1 MQASDKQHPRGKAAP
16 VSQQQLLPG
25 VSRTF
30 ALTIPQLPE
39 PLRTSV
45 TNAYLLCRVADTI
58 EDEPALSARQKQT
71 FHDRFH
77 TIVVGGD
84 EPPGRFS
91 AELYPLLSESM
102 SADEHELI
110 RQLPGVVAIT
120 HALPAEE
127 RAALEQCVRI
137 MCEGMPWFQRNRRQD
152 GLDDILEFERYCYY
166 VAGVVGE
173 MLTDLF
179 CQYSM
184 DIARHRERL
193 GALSVSFGAGL
204 QMTNILKDV
213 WEDRRRG
220 TCWLPRDV
228 FQQFG
233 FDLRDLSEAHY
244 DPAFGA
250 GIRELVARAHGHLRN
265 ALAYVQLLPPS
276 EVGIRRFCLWS
287 LAMAALTLQRLNAN
301 PAYRSGNEVKI
312 SRRAVRATVL
322 SFGLA
327 AGRDTMLRHLFDW
340 TARGLPIRS
349 MDCAGE
355 TPAGQGVICSP
366 R

>member
-1 MQASDKQHPRGKAAP
+1 MQASDKQHPRSEIAP
-16 VSQQQLLPG
+16 VSRQQQLLPG

-45 TNAYLLCRVADTI
+45 TNAYLLCRIADTI
-58 EDEPALSARQKQT
+58 EDEPTLSAPQKQA
-71 FHDRFH
+71 FHDRFQA
-77 TIVVGGD
+77 IVAGRGV
-84 EPPGRFS
+84 PPERFS
-91 AELYPLLSESM
+91 AELHPLLSETM
-102 SADEHELI
+102 SGDERELI
-110 RQLPGVVAIT
+110 RQMSVVIAIT
-120 HALPAEE
+120 HSLPVKEQ
-127 RAALEQCVRI
+127 AALEQCVRI
-137 MCEGMPWFQRNRRQD
+137 MCEGMPWFQRNRRWD
-152 GLDDILEFERYCYY
+152 GLDDIAEFERYCYY

-179 CQYSM
+179 CQYSR
-184 DIARHRERL
+184 DIARHGERL
-193 GALSVSFGAGL
+193 RALSVSFGAGL

-213 WEDRRRG
+213 WEDRRQG

-233 FDLRDLSEAHY
+233 FDLRELNEAHY
-244 DPAFGA
+244 DPAFGD

-265 ALAYVQLLPPS
+265 ALAYVQLLPAE

-287 LAMAALTLQRLNAN
+287 IAMAALTLQRLNAN
-301 PAYRSGNEVKI
+301 PAYRCGNEVKI
-312 SRRAVRATVL
+312 SRRAVRTTVL

-340 TARGLPIRS
+340 AARGLPIRS
-349 MDCAGE
+349 MDCVMAKH
-355 TPAGQGVICSP
+355 QQL
-366 R
+366 RL

>member
-1 MQASDKQHPRGKAAP
+1 MQASDQQHPRDGGSAVA
-16 VSQQQLLPG
+16 QQQLLPG

-45 TNAYLLCRVADTI
+45 TNAYLLCRIADTI

-77 TIVVGGD
+77 AIVAGD
-84 EPPGRFS
+84 DESPNRF
-91 AELYPLLSESM
+91 AADLYPLLSETTL
-102 SADEHELI
+102 ADERELI
-110 RQLPGVVAIT
+110 RQLPGVIAIT
-120 HALPAEE
+120 HSLPMGE
-127 RAALEQCVRI
+127 RAALERCVRI
-137 MCEGMPWFQRNRRQD
+137 MCEGMPWFQRNRRQG
-152 GLDDILEFERYCYY
+152 GLDDISEFERYCYY

-179 CQYSM
+179 CQYSI
-184 DIARHRERL
+184 DIARQRERL
-193 GALSVSFGAGL
+193 YALSVSFGAGL

-220 TCWLPRDV
+220 ACWLPRDV

-233 FDLRDLSEAHY
+233 FELRDLSEAHY

-265 ALAYVQLLPPS
+265 ALTYVQLLPPG
-276 EVGIRRFCLWS
+276 EIGIRRFCLWA

-301 PAYRSGNEVKI
+301 PAYRSGSEVKI
-312 SRRAVRATVL
+312 SRRTVRTTVL

-327 AGRDTMLRHLFDW
+327 AGRDTMLRCLFDW
-340 TARGLPIRS
+340 AARGLPLRS
-349 MDCAGE
+349 VDCTRVE
-355 TPAGQGVICSP
+355 HRQV
-366 R
+366 RV

>member
-1 MQASDKQHPRGKAAP
+1 MQASDHYHPRSEIALA
-16 VSQQQLLPG
+16 SQQELLPG

-30 ALTIPQLPE
+30 ALTIPQLPD

-45 TNAYLLCRVADTI
+45 TNAYLLCRIADTI
-58 EDEPALSARQKQT
+58 EDEPTLNARQKQG
-71 FHDRFH
+71 FHDRFR
-77 TIVVGGD
+77 TIVAGGD
-84 EPPGRFS
+84 ESPDRF
-91 AELYPLLSESM
+91 AADLHPLLSDTM
-102 SADEHELI
+102 SADERELI
-110 RQLPGVVAIT
+110 RRVPGVIAVT
-120 HALPAEE
+120 HSLPAAE
-127 RAALEQCVRI
+127 RAALERCVRI
-137 MCEGMPWFQRNRRQD
+137 MCEGMPWFQRNRRPD
-152 GLDDILEFERYCYY
+152 GLCDMAEFERYCYY

-179 CQYSM
+179 CQYSW
-184 DIARHRERL
+184 DIGRVRERL
-193 GALSVSFGAGL
+193 RALSVSFGAGL

-213 WEDRRRG
+213 WEDRQRG

-228 FQQFG
+228 FQQYG

-287 LAMAALTLQRLNAN
+287 LAMAALTLQRLHAN
-301 PAYRSGNEVKI
+301 PAYRSGREVKI
-312 SRRAVRATVL
+312 SRRAVRTTVL

-327 AGRDTMLRHLFDW
+327 AGRDTMLRCLFDW
-340 TARGLPIRS
+340 AARGLPIRDV
-349 MDCAGE
+349 DCTVARHGH
-355 TPAGQGVICSP
+355 V
-366 R
+366 RV

>member
-1 MQASDKQHPRGKAAP
+1 MQASDQQHPRAEIAV

-45 TNAYLLCRVADTI
+45 TNAYLLCRIADTI
-58 EDEPALSARQKQT
+58 EDEPALSARHKQA
-71 FHDRFH
+71 FHDRFQA
-77 TIVVGGD
+77 IVAGGE
-84 EPPGRFS
+84 EPPGRLA
-91 AELYPLLSESM
+91 AELHPLLSETM
-102 SADEHELI
+102 SADERELI

-120 HALPAEE
+120 HSLPAKEK
-127 RAALEQCVRI
+127 ATLEQCVRI
-137 MCEGMPWFQRNRRQD
+137 MCEGMPWFQRNRRRD
-152 GLDDILEFERYCYY
+152 GLDDIAEFERYCYY

-179 CQYSM
+179 CLYST
-184 DIARHRERL
+184 DIARKRERL
-193 GALSVSFGAGL
+193 RALSVSFGAGL

-220 TCWLPRDV
+220 ACWLPRDV

-233 FDLRDLSEAHY
+233 FDLGQLSEAHY

-265 ALAYVQLLPPS
+265 ALVYVLLIPAS

-327 AGRDTMLRHLFDW
+327 AGRDAMLRRLFDW
-340 TARGLPIRS
+340 AARGLPLRRV
-349 MDCAGE
+349 DDAAAEHRLVGL
-355 TPAGQGVICSP
+355 
-366 R
+366 

>member
-1 MQASDKQHPRGKAAP
+1 MQASNKQHPRGEIALVP
-16 VSQQQLLPG
+16 QQQLLPG

-45 TNAYLLCRVADTI
+45 TNAYLLCRIADTI
-58 EDEPALSARQKQT
+58 EDEPTLSAQQKQG
-71 FHDRFH
+71 FHDRFRA
-77 TIVVGGD
+77 IVAGGD
-84 EPPGRFS
+84 ELPGRFS

-120 HALPAEE
+120 HALPAKE
-127 RAALEQCVRI
+127 RAALERCVRI
-137 MCEGMPWFQRNRRQD
+137 MCEGMPWFQRNRRRD
-152 GLDDILEFERYCYY
+152 GLDDIAEFERYCYY

-184 DIARHRERL
+184 DIARHREKLR
-193 GALSVSFGAGL
+193 ALSVSFGAGL

-213 WEDRRRG
+213 WEDRRQG
-220 TCWLPRDV
+220 ACWLPRDV
-228 FQQFG
+228 FQQCG
-233 FDLRDLSEAHY
+233 FELRDLNEAHY

-265 ALAYVQLLPPS
+265 ALAYVQLLPPG

-301 PAYRSGNEVKI
+301 PAYRSGSEVKI
-312 SRRAVRATVL
+312 SRRAVRTTVL

-327 AGRDTMLRHLFDW
+327 AGRDTMLRCLFDW
-340 TARGLPIRS
+340 AARGLPIRS
-349 MDCAGE
+349 MDCAVME
-355 TPAGQGVICSP
+355 HRQARV
-366 R
+366 